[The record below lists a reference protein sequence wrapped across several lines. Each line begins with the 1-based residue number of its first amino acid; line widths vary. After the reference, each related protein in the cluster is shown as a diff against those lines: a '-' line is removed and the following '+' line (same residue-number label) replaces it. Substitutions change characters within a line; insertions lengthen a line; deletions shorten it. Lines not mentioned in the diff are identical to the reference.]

1 MFLRQLANKEL
12 DLFLKFSALVTAIDK
27 PTTEVISSSKEV
39 LQLERDIVFVNNNIL
54 EQKAFQYGINGE
66 NVYFDARQSQSDSDR
81 TKAIQLSKDLKAKL
95 LALQQVEAL
104 SGFNA
109 DKQTQL
115 FTHIV
120 NHSNKANAEAVA
132 LVMKPIYADYHALLL
147 TLDEDVDEDIPNS
160 SEADYRFIYG
170 TKLSKRYIKETDVST
185 FMDSAKRMMVYDLYS
200 IALYHEV
207 ITPLQDKLVKKIA
220 GLLGVESNIISELK
234 TFAES
239 IHATNVATQAVFAKE
254 NLNKYLV
261 EVEACQ

>member
-1 MFLRQLANKEL
+1 MFLRQLANKDL

-39 LQLERDIVFVNNNIL
+39 LQLEKDIVFVNNNIS
-54 EQKAFQYGINGE
+54 ERKTFQYSTNGE
-66 NVYFDARQSQSDSDR
+66 NVYFDARDDDSQ
-81 TKAIQLSKDLKAKL
+81 KKIAIQLSKDLKAKL

-120 NHSNKANAEAVA
+120 NHSNKDNAEAVA

-185 FMDSAKRMMVYDLYS
+185 FTDSAKRMMVYDLYS

-207 ITPLQDKLVKKIA
+207 ITPLQDKLIKKIA

>member
-39 LQLERDIVFVNNNIL
+39 LQLEKDIVFVDEKIV
-54 EQKAFQYGINGE
+54 KKTDFPYMIDGE
-66 NVYFDARQSQSDSDR
+66 IYHFYVNAGTIDR

-185 FMDSAKRMMVYDLYS
+185 FTDSAKRMMVYDLYS
-200 IALYHEV
+200 IALYQEV
-207 ITPLQDKLVKKIA
+207 ITPLQDKLIKKIA

-239 IHATNVATQAVFAKE
+239 IHATNVATQVVFAKE